1 MIYMTVREI
10 EEKTTITRK
19 RIRYTCDICGLESF
33 LILPKCFICGKDICE
48 NCWVYMP
55 DFGYKLWE
63 GNNWCCKDCWE
74 AGKDWREYLYVL
86 NDDFNR
92 AIEEQMS
99 DWRDSIEQGFISTV
113 RIE

>member
-1 MIYMTVREI
+1 MTVREI

-55 DFGYKLWE
+55 DSGYKLWE

>member
-1 MIYMTVREI
+1 MTVREI

-33 LILPKCFICGKDICE
+33 RILPKCFICGKDICE

-55 DFGYKLWE
+55 DSGYKLWE
-63 GNNWCCKDCWE
+63 GNNWCCKGCWD
-74 AGKDWREYLYVL
+74 AGKDWREHLYVL